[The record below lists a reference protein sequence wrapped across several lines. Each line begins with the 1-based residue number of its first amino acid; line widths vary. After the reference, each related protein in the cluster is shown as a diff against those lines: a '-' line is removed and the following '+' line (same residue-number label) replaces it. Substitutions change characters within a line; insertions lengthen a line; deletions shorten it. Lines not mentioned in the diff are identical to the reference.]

1 MQELAP
7 VGPNRHFDTFK
18 NVIFVI
24 CYSIVLYIRQRL
36 DLGSRLLDT
45 AVSHGGSDDNQ
56 VVGSDAVRLVFSG

>member
-18 NVIFVI
+18 NVFFII
-24 CYSIVLYIRQRL
+24 CYSIDIYSYRL

-45 AVSHGGSDDNQ
+45 AVLHGGSDDDQ
-56 VVGSDAVRLVFSG
+56 VVGSDALRLVFSG